1 MESVV
6 DKSEIIVQYS
16 GPVQIIKFNRP
27 HKKNALNS
35 EAYYILRKAL
45 QDAAENDDIKITF
58 VTGVGDYFSS
68 GNDFSQ
74 SPKVDEDIDITIRN
88 RISSVREFLRC
99 LIDHPKI
106 LIALVNGPAIGIAV
120 TMLPLFDLVY
130 ALETAT
136 FKTPFSSLGITAEGC
151 STYTFSRCLGKSL
164 AAKMLYFNYTMSAK
178 EAKDCGFVADIITN
192 KDLPQFMD
200 EIQTFGELPLKALVY
215 TKEMSRSH
223 DLKSLHYAN
232 SIEAEKLVERFQSED
247 FMNAMLKLRERKITG
262 RSKL

>member
-1 MESVV
+1 MEPVAE
-6 DKSEIIVQYS
+6 KSEIIVQYN

-27 HKKNALNS
+27 KKKNALNS
-35 EAYYILRKAL
+35 EAYCILRKAL
-45 QDAAENDDIKITF
+45 QAAAENDGIKISF

-74 SPKVDEDIDITIRN
+74 SPNADEDIDVTIRN
-88 RISSVREFLRC
+88 KISSVREFLRC

-120 TMLPLFDLVY
+120 TMLPLFDLVF
-130 ALETAT
+130 ALESAT
-136 FKTPFSSLGITAEGC
+136 FNTPFSSLGITAEGC

-164 AAKMLYFNYTMSAK
+164 AAKMLYFNYTMSAQ
-178 EAKDCGFVADIITN
+178 EAKDCGFVADIIAN
-192 KDLPQFMD
+192 EHLPLFMD
-200 EIQTFGELPLKALVY
+200 KLNTFGELPLKALVY
-215 TKEMSRSH
+215 TKQMARSH

-247 FMNAMLKLRERKITG
+247 FMNAMMKLRERKIN
-262 RSKL
+262 RKSKL